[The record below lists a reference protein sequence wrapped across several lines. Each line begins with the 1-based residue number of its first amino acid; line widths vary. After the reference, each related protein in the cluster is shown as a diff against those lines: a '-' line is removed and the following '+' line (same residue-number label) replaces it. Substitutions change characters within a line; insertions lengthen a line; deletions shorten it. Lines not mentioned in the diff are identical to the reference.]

1 MKRVLLILFALVSI
15 ATQGQNSIPKNSGLA
30 VQKVSGTQVV
40 RKEFIPG
47 KTIQVKTLS
56 GEAFQTL
63 YYEVLDDRLIL
74 FGGAPGSFS
83 DTILFSSISS
93 VKGKVRPDGSRKV
106 LGVALLAAGLGTIP
120 ITAFIGAWTYNYLT
134 GVVFAIPS
142 ATVAVTGV
150 KLLGR
155 RNFKTKNHWQLTDSN
170 P

>member
-1 MKRVLLILFALVSI
+1 MKRVLLILFVFVSI
-15 ATQGQNSIPKNSGLA
+15 TIQGQNSLPQNSGLSI
-30 VQKVSGTQVV
+30 QKVSGTQVV

-56 GEAFQTL
+56 GETFQTL

-74 FGGAPGSFS
+74 FGATPGSFS
-83 DTILFSSISS
+83 DTLLFSSIGS

-106 LGVALLAAGLGTIP
+106 LGVALLTAGLVTLP
-120 ITAFIGAWTYNYLT
+120 ITAFLGAWSSNITA
-134 GVVFAIPS
+134 VVYAMPS

-150 KLLGR
+150 TLMGR
-155 RNFKTKNHWQLTDSN
+155 RNFKTQNQWQLIDSN